1 MNSATEERQ
10 TDIVRL
16 TEAALE
22 AAEQGRW
29 DAVIQC
35 YRDRGALL
43 EAIPAPVRGADDLL
57 KLDETIRERA
67 NTVQAVLTSVLGE
80 AMATRQ
86 RLQELRH
93 RLGTLSSAPG
103 TVSVEA

>member
-1 MNSATEERQ
+1 MNRATEQRPS
-10 TDIVRL
+10 DIVRL
-16 TEAALE
+16 TEAAVE

-43 EAIPAPVRGADDLL
+43 ETMPAPIREADDLL

-67 NTVQAVLTSVLGE
+67 NTVQAVLTSLLGDVVT
-80 AMATRQ
+80 TRQ
-86 RLQELRH
+86 RLQGLRH
-93 RLGTLSSAPG
+93 RLGTLSPTPE
-103 TVSVEA
+103 TVSLEA